1 MKNLLITTVESSNIS
16 KALQISEERAMA
28 MSDKI
33 AEAIDDMIESRE
45 KDSDSARITDLAKL
59 AIDKIQP
66 QNANE
71 LFWIGVKFGEIVEQN
86 STHSAMH
93 AMLEAIKPSESDLA
107 RSILRSTDPGA

>member
-33 AEAIDDMIESRE
+33 AEAIDDMIESKE
-45 KDSDSARITDLAKL
+45 KSGQARITDLAKL

-86 STHSAMH
+86 SMHGAME
-93 AMLEAIKPSESDLA
+93 AMVRAVMPSDSDLA
-107 RSILRSTDPGA
+107 RSILRSTDPGE

>member
-16 KALQISEERAMA
+16 KALQISEERATA

-33 AEAIDDMIESRE
+33 AEAIDDMLESKE
-45 KDSDSARITDLAKL
+45 ESSLARITDLAKL

-66 QNANE
+66 QTSNE

-86 STHSAMH
+86 SMHGAMH
-93 AMLEAIKPSESDLA
+93 AMLEAIKPSDSDLA
-107 RSILRSTDPGA
+107 RSILRSTDHGK